1 MANKVTNED
10 ILRINELYYKH
21 KTYAEVARQTG
32 FSASTVKK
40 YVDKNWTPVCV
51 ENIIRFDL
59 AQLPDFFEQV
69 SEKFKGIENY
79 GDLCTLSGEEK
90 EEMKVLWGEIA
101 V

>member
-21 KTYAEVARQTG
+21 KVYAEVARQTG

-40 YVDKNWTPVCV
+40 YVIPGWEPVAV
-51 ENIIRFDL
+51 ENIIHFDITTV
-59 AQLPDFFEQV
+59 PDFTEAVKIFR
-69 SEKFKGIENY
+69 GMDNY
-79 GDLCTLSGEEK
+79 GDLCQLTPLESEEIK
-90 EEMKVLWGEIA
+90 ELWKEMA

>member
-1 MANKVTNED
+1 MASKVTNED

-32 FSASTVKK
+32 FAASTVKK
-40 YVDKNWTPVCV
+40 YVDKNWEPVKT

-59 AQLPDFFEQV
+59 VNLPNF
-69 SEKFKGIENY
+69 SEATEIFRGVENY
-79 GDLCTLSGEEK
+79 GDLCVLSEEEK
-90 EEMKVLWGEIA
+90 EEMKSLWEELA

>member
-32 FSASTVKK
+32 FAASTVKK
-40 YVDKNWTPVCV
+40 YVDKNWEPVV
-51 ENIIRFDL
+51 PEEIITFKMEDI
-59 AQLPDFFEQV
+59 PDFKEAVKCFQGV
-69 SEKFKGIENY
+69 DNY
-79 GDLCTLSGEEK
+79 GDLCVLTEQEREEIK
-90 EEMKVLWGEIA
+90 ELWRELA

>member
-1 MANKVTNED
+1 MASKVTNED

-40 YVDKNWTPVCV
+40 YVILNWAPVAT
-51 ENIIRFDL
+51 ENIQKFDGSS
-59 AQLPDFFEQV
+59 LPHFTKAVEIFRGV
-69 SEKFKGIENY
+69 SNYGNLCVLSEKE
-79 GDLCTLSGEEK
+79 LEEIGA
-90 EEMKVLWGEIA
+90 LWGELA

>member
-1 MANKVTNED
+1 MASKITNED

-32 FSASTVKK
+32 FAASTVKK
-40 YVDKNWTPVCV
+40 YVDKNWEPVKT

-59 AQLPDFFEQV
+59 VNLPNF
-69 SEKFKGIENY
+69 SEATEIFRGVENY
-79 GDLCTLSGEEK
+79 GDLCILSKEEK
-90 EEMKVLWGEIA
+90 EEMKSLWEELA

>member
-1 MANKVTNED
+1 MASKVTNED

-21 KTYAEVARQTG
+21 KVYAEVARQTG

-51 ENIIRFDL
+51 ENIIHFDL

-69 SEKFKGIENY
+69 SEKFKGVENY
-79 GDLCTLSGEEK
+79 GDLCILSDEEK

>member
-1 MANKVTNED
+1 MASKVTNED

-32 FSASTVKK
+32 FAASTVKK
-40 YVDKNWTPVCV
+40 YVDKNWEPVKT

-59 AQLPDFFEQV
+59 VNLPNF
-69 SEKFKGIENY
+69 SEATEIFRGMENY
-79 GDLCTLSGEEK
+79 GDLCVQSDNEK
-90 EEMKVLWGEIA
+90 EQMKSLWEELA